1 MEIKVD
7 EAMDDDEEEECVK
20 HFETSEFEKFQTKL
34 EELISEKQASNV
46 QKNNLIIQGTSFTLY
61 MYFWEKI
68 LLNLKL

>member
-1 MEIKVD
+1 MAIKVD

-20 HFETSEFEKFQTKL
+20 YFETSEFEKFQTKL

-46 QKNNLIIQGTSFTLY
+46 QKNNTIIQGTSFTLY